1 MSTFT
6 NALIREIGRNYGK
19 AISNSLL
26 GDAHA
31 NPVRIVGTPRILGAG
46 SGGRN
51 YENKLIKLLETYEIK
66 GATATFNVAQNM
78 VNYYMDL
85 VEEAQAD
92 NTISLSETSYLI
104 KMFSKCH
111 KELGRIHTAL
121 EDYKLAYLL
130 NKNLN
135 THFSKSQKNLEFESN
150 KKRAS
155 FSIYNF
161 SSKKYD
167 FDWFL
172 IANSFK
178 RENQTE
184 SNELLLT
191 TETKTYLIP
200 EKKKVD
206 FFIKISGE
214 ISFEFLA
221 NAVNKIKNIEQIITS
236 YSIDKNTLK
245 SKDFLIF

>member
-1 MSTFT
+1 MQIH
-6 NALIREIGRNYGK
+6 ALGLEDFCEEEYSLIG
-19 AISNSLL
+19 
-26 GDAHA
+26 
-31 NPVRIVGTPRILGAG
+31 
-46 SGGRN
+46 
-51 YENKLIKLLETYEIK
+51 
-66 GATATFNVAQNM
+66 
-78 VNYYMDL
+78 
-85 VEEAQAD
+85 
-92 NTISLSETSYLI
+92 
-104 KMFSKCH
+104 
-111 KELGRIHTAL
+111 IHTAL

-135 THFSKSQKNLEFESN
+135 TRFSKSQKNLEFEN
-150 KKRAS
+150 DKNIAS

-191 TETKTYLIP
+191 TETRAYLIP

-214 ISFEFLA
+214 VDVDYVES
-221 NAVNKIKNIEQIITS
+221 AVSKIKNIEQVITS

>member
-1 MSTFT
+1 MQIH
-6 NALIREIGRNYGK
+6 ALGLEDFCEEEYSLIG
-19 AISNSLL
+19 
-26 GDAHA
+26 
-31 NPVRIVGTPRILGAG
+31 
-46 SGGRN
+46 
-51 YENKLIKLLETYEIK
+51 
-66 GATATFNVAQNM
+66 
-78 VNYYMDL
+78 
-85 VEEAQAD
+85 
-92 NTISLSETSYLI
+92 
-104 KMFSKCH
+104 
-111 KELGRIHTAL
+111 IHTAL

-130 NKNLN
+130 NKNLK
-135 THFSKSQKNLEFESN
+135 TQFYKSQNNLELENDKN
-150 KKRAS
+150 KAS

-184 SNELLLT
+184 SNELRLT

-214 ISFEFLA
+214 VDVDFVTS
-221 NAVNKIKNIEQIITS
+221 AVQKIKNIEQIITS

>member
-1 MSTFT
+1 MQIH
-6 NALIREIGRNYGK
+6 ALGLEDFCEEEYILIG
-19 AISNSLL
+19 
-26 GDAHA
+26 
-31 NPVRIVGTPRILGAG
+31 
-46 SGGRN
+46 
-51 YENKLIKLLETYEIK
+51 
-66 GATATFNVAQNM
+66 
-78 VNYYMDL
+78 
-85 VEEAQAD
+85 
-92 NTISLSETSYLI
+92 
-104 KMFSKCH
+104 
-111 KELGRIHTAL
+111 IHTAL

-130 NKNLN
+130 NKNLK
-135 THFSKSQKNLEFESN
+135 TQFFKSQSNLEFENDKN
-150 KKRAS
+150 KAS
-155 FSIYNF
+155 FSIYTF

-184 SNELLLT
+184 SNELRLT

-206 FFIKISGE
+206 FFIKVSGE
-214 ISFEFLA
+214 VDFDFVLST
-221 NAVNKIKNIEQIITS
+221 VRKIKNIEQIITA